1 MLLDPTLAN
10 NTISYLLM
18 PSFNS
23 NTGIMISFRLSESKH
38 LFLFLISAAKE
49 GLCFPSPPLYKNQ
62 YLMAFAVRLVIFV
75 KTDRN
80 VYRRQKHTDR
90 AQTAVWPRC
99 SG

>member
-1 MLLDPTLAN
+1 MHNSKKQMLLDPTLAN

-18 PSFNS
+18 PSLNS

-75 KTDRN
+75 KTDM
-80 VYRRQKHTDR
+80 VGQDQATGKK
-90 AQTAVWPRC
+90 VKI
-99 SG
+99 S